1 MHSLLAALALTLGAV
16 ACTEDQSVSSITLDK
31 DQLQLKAEET
41 YQLIA
46 TVEPASMSNV
56 ELTWESS
63 DTEVAV
69 VDQSGVVTAV
79 AEGTAE
85 IKVSYGQAS
94 DVCTVTVGSEF
105 SMTLSVLDMTS
116 SMIKIEA
123 NPSDMEA
130 TYYVSMMTKADYDA
144 AGTPE
149 AIIEKTAKELEK
161 AAEAEGMNVK
171 DYLNSVLRKGIA
183 EVQFDNLDDDTEYVA
198 FGFALDADMV
208 AGETV
213 FTCDARTNE
222 LEALD
227 FTIEISDI
235 KYDGFNA
242 LVTPS
247 ANDVK
252 YFQSCVTKETY
263 DYYGGTDEALIEQFK
278 EVFIAN
284 AGFAQMTIEEYMNT
298 MLVVGKQNVNVIK
311 LLPSTDYYFVAIQ
324 FDESANHFNKMT
336 KEAVKTIEQ
345 EYIDFTSE
353 INVDEVTQSSV
364 KVSTTV
370 NIADQRYCIEAL
382 TKTALDRFGDNIEE
396 SVINWW
402 YFRTEN
408 ARNMDTPEHPLDQ
421 FIVDITLVGNQSG
434 VTKSDLESDQ
444 DYVVFAF
451 AVDKY
456 GIPISNVSYKD
467 FHTEGRQYAIDMTFE
482 VEYSYSDPYITAS
495 IVPSN
500 SKQPY
505 YFDIILAENI
515 QSIVD
520 QPELVINWATS
531 HPFFKKR
538 IVTGNTDYTAVLR
551 NDKAYAVGFAY
562 NEATGDVS
570 EPYIKELDPA
580 DFK

>member
-1 MHSLLAALALTLGAV
+1 MHSFLAALALTLGAV

-144 AGTPE
+144 AGAPD
-149 AIIEKTAKELEK
+149 AIINKTTKELEK

-222 LEALD
+222 LEVLD

-242 LVTPS
+242 SVTPS
-247 ANDVK
+247 ANDIK
-252 YFQSCVTKETY
+252 YFQACITKETY
-263 DYYGGTDEALIEQFK
+263 DYYGGTDEALIDRYK
-278 EVFIAN
+278 EVFITN
-284 AGFAQMTIEEYMNT
+284 AGFAGVTIEEYMNA
-298 MLVVGKQNVNVIK
+298 MLVVGKQNVSVIK
-311 LLPSTDYYFVAIQ
+311 LIPSTDYYFIAIQ
-324 FDESANHFNKMT
+324 FDESANHFNKMA
-336 KEAVKTIEQ
+336 KEAVKTIEPD
-345 EYIDFTSE
+345 YIDFTVD
-353 INVDEVTQSSV
+353 ITMDEVTQNKAV
-364 KVSTTV
+364 FSTTV
-370 NIADQRYCIEAL
+370 DNKDQRYCLEIMTAEAI
-382 TKTALDRFGDNIEE
+382 ARFGETIEE
-396 SVINWW
+396 GVYNWW
-402 YFRTEN
+402 YSRTET
-408 ARNMDTPEHPLDQ
+408 ARSMDSPENPFDQ
-421 FIVDITLVGNQSG
+421 FVIEITCAGDQTSVERANI
-434 VTKSDLESDQ
+434 ESNQ
-444 DYVVFAF
+444 DYVVYAF
-451 AVDKY
+451 AVDKN
-456 GIPISNVSYKD
+456 GIPISKVSYTE
-467 FHTEGRQYAIDMTFE
+467 FHTDDRAFGLDMTFD
-482 VEYSYSDPYITAS
+482 VEYSYANEYITAN
-495 IVPSN
+495 ITPSD
-500 SKQPY
+500 SEQQ
-505 YFDIILAENI
+505 YFFELTLAVNV
-515 QSIVD
+515 QSIID
-520 QPELVINWATS
+520 QPELVVNWAMNY
-531 HPFFKKR
+531 PFFNR
-538 IVTGNTDYTAVLR
+538 CLSTGNSTRSLIMR
-551 NDKAYAVGFAY
+551 NDDIYAIGFAY
-562 NEATGDVS
+562 DSETGAVS
-570 EPYIKELDPA
+570 EPYIKKLSPEDY
-580 DFK
+580 K

>member
-1 MHSLLAALALTLGAV
+1 MHSFLAALALTLGAV

-69 VDQSGVVTAV
+69 VDPSGVVTAV

-116 SMIKIEA
+116 SMLKIEA

-183 EVQFDNLDDDTEYVA
+183 EVQFDNLDYDTEYVA

-222 LEALD
+222 LEVLD

-242 LVTPS
+242 SVTPS

-252 YFQSCVTKETY
+252 YFQSCITKETY
-263 DYYGGTDEALIEQFK
+263 DYYGGTDEALIERYK

-298 MLVVGKQNVNVIK
+298 MLVLGKQNVSVIK
-311 LLPSTDYYFVAIQ
+311 LIPSTDYYFVAIQ
-324 FDESANHFNKMT
+324 FDESANHFNKMA
-336 KEAVKTIEQ
+336 KEAVKTIEPD
-345 EYIDFTSE
+345 YIDFTVD
-353 INVDEVTQSSV
+353 ITMDEVTQNKAVFSA
-364 KVSTTV
+364 KV
-370 NIADQRYCIEAL
+370 NDKDQRYCLEIMSAESIARL
-382 TKTALDRFGDNIEE
+382 GETIEE
-396 SVINWW
+396 GVYNWW
-402 YFRTEN
+402 YSRTAT
-408 ARNMDTPEHPLDQ
+408 ARSMDSPEHPFDQ
-421 FIVDITLVGNQSG
+421 FVIEITCAGDQTSVERTNI
-434 VTKSDLESDQ
+434 ESNQ
-444 DYVVFAF
+444 DYVVYAF
-451 AVDKY
+451 AVDKN
-456 GIPISNVSYKD
+456 GIPISKVSYTE
-467 FHTEGRQYAIDMTFE
+467 FHTDDRAFGLDMTFD
-482 VEYSYSDPYITAS
+482 VEYSYANEYITAN
-495 IVPSN
+495 ITPSD
-500 SKQPY
+500 SEQQ
-505 YFDIILAENI
+505 YFFELTLAVNV
-515 QSIVD
+515 QSIID
-520 QPELVINWATS
+520 QPELVVNWAMNY
-531 HPFFKKR
+531 PFFNR
-538 IVTGNTDYTAVLR
+538 CLSTGNSTRSLIMR
-551 NDKAYAVGFAY
+551 NDDIYAIGFAY
-562 NEATGDVS
+562 DSETGAVS
-570 EPYIKELDPA
+570 EPYIKKLSPEDY
-580 DFK
+580 K